1 VKVAVLGV
9 GRIGTFH
16 ARLLAERLG
25 GASLVLVDADA
36 ARADTVA
43 RELGAATAPHMAS
56 ALEAADAVLICS
68 PPANHAEQVRAA
80 LALGRPVFCEKPLAA
95 ELAETV
101 ELVETVEST
110 GAALQVGFQRR
121 FDPAYA
127 AARERLES
135 GALGRVNLVR
145 LTAHDPRWPREPGGD
160 IFRDSSIHDFDLT
173 RFLSGQEIDEVFA
186 YGTLRPEM
194 TPDDEIDPD
203 VVVVAMRLSGG
214 GLALLGGMR
223 LNPLG
228 YDVRSEVIGEYDGLV
243 AGLGP
248 RTPIRSL
255 EPEAPPLA
263 EDAWQTYLTRF
274 EPAYRAEL
282 ERFLALAAGD
292 ASSPCTARDALEA
305 MRAAVAAGLSYRDR
319 RPVRLADVA

>member
-1 VKVAVLGV
+1 VRVAVLGV

-25 GASLVLVDADA
+25 GGSLVLVDADPS
-36 ARADTVA
+36 RAETVA
-43 RELGAATAPHMAS
+43 RDLGARTAADMAA
-56 ALEAADAVLICS
+56 ALESVDAVVIAS

-95 ELAETV
+95 ELDETV
-101 ELVETVEST
+101 ELVERVEST

-121 FDPAYA
+121 FDASYA

-145 LTAHDPRWPREPGGD
+145 LTAHDPPWPREPGGD

-173 RFLSGQEIDEVFA
+173 RFLSGQEIDELFA

-194 TPDDEIDPD
+194 TPDPEIDPD
-203 VVVVAMRLSGG
+203 IVVVAMRLSGG

-228 YDVRSEVIGEYDGLV
+228 YDVRSEVIGEHDGLV

-255 EPEAPPLA
+255 EPGAPLP

-282 ERFLALAAGD
+282 ERFLAVAAGE
-292 ASSPCTARDALEA
+292 ATSPCTARDALEA
-305 MRAAVAAGLSYRDR
+305 MRAAVAAGQSYRAR
-319 RPVRLADVA
+319 RPVRLAEVA